1 MKIRKK
7 CQTALQILSKEISQ
21 DAAGVFGRTALSR
34 GRWRQ
39 AAWASEGCCFG
50 GVFLLSFFLVS
61 APTSIDLMISQAV
74 FQRHGKCHFSFFLHI
89 ARNSILKYI
98 SRRCFLLVGFLTVLL
113 VFVSS
118 VPSSEKFWFH
128 KSFYIHLFFSNAVL
142 STNHHP

>member
-1 MKIRKK
+1 MKIKK

-89 ARNSILKYI
+89 ARNSILNLNI
-98 SRRCFLLVGFLTVLL
+98 FPVAASC
-113 VFVSS
+113 
-118 VPSSEKFWFH
+118 
-128 KSFYIHLFFSNAVL
+128 
-142 STNHHP
+142 